1 MSKITKVLLILL
13 AAFIVIQFIRP
24 AKNLSA
30 AASSNDVFAQHPA
43 QDTLKQLIQTACYD
57 CHSNNT
63 NYPWYS
69 NIQPVAWWL
78 NHHVVDG
85 KRHLNFSEF
94 ATYTHKRAD
103 HKMEEVVEQL
113 EKGEMPLSS
122 YTFLHPEADLNKE
135 QTQAIIDWAK
145 QSRGR
150 IMADSLSKKAE

>member
-1 MSKITKVLLILL
+1 MSKITKVLLILV
-13 AAFIVIQFIRP
+13 AVFIVIQFIRP
-24 AKNLSA
+24 VKNLA
-30 AASSNDVFAQHPA
+30 AAESSNDVFAQHSAP
-43 QDTLKQLIQTACYD
+43 DTLKKLIQAACYD

-63 NYPWYS
+63 NYPWYA

-78 NHHVVDG
+78 NDHVKDG

-94 ATYTHKRAD
+94 AGYTYKRAD

-122 YTFLHPEADLNKE
+122 YTFLHPEADLSKE

-145 QSRGR
+145 QARER